1 MKALL
6 EVKDLVIQYDNKTA
20 VKGISFEVRPG
31 EIFGLLGP
39 NGAGKTST
47 LAAIE
52 GLVTPKKGHVSVVG
66 YDINKD
72 PFEARANMGL
82 QLQVTSFQQDLQ
94 VNEIVELYGA
104 LYGLTLSMED
114 IAKKLLEVG
123 LLEESFSKANKLSGG
138 QLQRLSLLVATL
150 HNPALVLL
158 DEPTTGLDPQSRR
171 ALWSRIEALRESGRS
186 VLLTTHSMEEA
197 SAICDRIAIMD
208 HGSMLVSGNP
218 HELVEK
224 YQNDPLV
231 TVHARRGVVTLE
243 DVFIGLTGNA
253 VRT

>member
-1 MKALL
+1 MNALL
-6 EVKDLVIQYDNKTA
+6 EIKDLVIQYDLKTA
-20 VKGISFEVRPG
+20 VKGISFEVRQG

-52 GLVTPKKGHVSVVG
+52 GLITPKSGSVSVVG

-94 VNEIVELYGA
+94 VNEIVELYAA
-104 LYGLTLSMED
+104 LYGLELSAED
-114 IAKKLLEVG
+114 IAMKLLDIS
-123 LLEESFSKANKLSGG
+123 LLDDAFSKANTLSGG

-150 HNPALVLL
+150 HNPPLVLL

-171 ALWSRIEALRESGRS
+171 KLWQRIEALRDSGRS

-197 SAICDRIAIMD
+197 SAICNRIAIMD
-208 HGSMLVSGNP
+208 HGQILVSGNP
-218 HELVEK
+218 HDLVEQYK
-224 YQNDPLV
+224 NDPKV
-231 TVHARRGVVTLE
+231 TVHARHGQVTLE
-243 DVFIGLTGNA
+243 DVFIGLTGNE

>member
-1 MKALL
+1 MSALL
-6 EVKDLVIQYDNKTA
+6 EVKDLVIQYDAKTA

-52 GLVTPKKGHVSVVG
+52 GLVTPKSGHVTVVG
-66 YDINKD
+66 FDIYKD
-72 PFEARANMGL
+72 PYEARANMGL

-94 VNEIVELYGA
+94 VNEIVELYAA
-104 LYGLTLSMED
+104 LYGLALSPED
-114 IAKKLLEVG
+114 IAKRLLEVS

-150 HNPALVLL
+150 HNPPLVLL

-171 ALWSRIEALRESGRS
+171 ALWERIESLRDSGRS

-197 SAICDRIAIMD
+197 SAICDRVAIMD
-208 HGSMLVSGNP
+208 HGSIIVTDNP
-218 HELVEK
+218 HKLVET
-224 YQNDPLV
+224 YRNDPRV
-231 TVHARRGVVTLE
+231 TPHVRHGQVTLE

-253 VRT
+253 VRA